1 MQSTH
6 KIAGDDAEGF
16 ADYLTSVSSRG
27 DYYLD
32 GDQAGAAG
40 RWHGS
45 ASALAELGL
54 SAEHPVEREQLL
66 ALMRGV
72 SPRTRQEIRKAG
84 GNGSRVAGIDITFS
98 APKSVSALW
107 AVSGP
112 YRRAQIEAAH
122 RRAAASALARVER
135 EVALLRA
142 RRDGQLEWEP
152 AQSILAAEFVHTA
165 SRLTRVQEA
174 QGVPDPQLHSH
185 LVVLAG
191 QRRDGRFAAVDSRE
205 LFRSARVNGAWYRAE
220 LAANLQELGLQVT
233 GQTGRDRRYFE
244 LAGVPASL
252 GERWSTRSAEIE
264 QAFREF
270 RTRYGRDPRAGE
282 LSSITLATR
291 GTKTAVAQLDI
302 DAAWRAIGAE
312 HGLDR
317 QAAQVLFEDRPVERD
332 RRRAQTE
339 LREQLPGDL
348 TEKAAIVSDRDLQAR
363 AYELAA
369 GHCRPAQAQQA
380 LRQLERDGE
389 LVRLAGDAWTTRAL
403 RQREQQTVERVR
415 AQAGERVAP
424 LRRWSLERATDE
436 LEQEID
442 GSLSPEQRQALA
454 TITGAGATSVL
465 VGQAG
470 TGKGVVLHAAAKA
483 WQRDG
488 YRVIGTAVAGATA
501 ERLAA
506 DAQLERSTTADSLL
520 ASARN
525 GKLDLDERTV
535 VVMDEAGI
543 ADTKRLSAL
552 VELTHEA
559 NSKLVLV
566 GDHAQLSPIGAG
578 GLFAE
583 LQQHAPTA
591 ELSEVRRARHE
602 WESQAWQQLRDGEAK
617 QALAAYAEHG
627 RLTIHEDRQQAAEQ
641 MVAAWDAARREVG
654 DHQAV
659 MLTDASNA
667 ELDRINHLAQQ
678 ARERAGELGQER
690 VPLRD
695 RPYQLATGDRIIFTA
710 SHPQPDAR
718 RVENGTTGT
727 LTRIHE
733 DGRVEIATSGPNPR
747 QVHIDTREFQS
758 LKLAYAQH
766 VYKAQGLTCERALVL
781 TGGWQTDRERAYV
794 ALSRARQQTD
804 IHLARTDIGED
815 DTDKTAIDRLA
826 DTIAKSNAQQAS
838 ISRQESSRVR
848 ASGLPV
854 DRPRPARAAKPE
866 RERPHDQEAL
876 VRDTAGRDSQPLGR
890 VGRLLREQQ
899 ERERQA
905 KRDTDRGLGFD

>member
-1 MQSTH
+1 VQSTH

-32 GDQAGAAG
+32 GDQAGAEG

-45 ASALAELGL
+45 ASALGGLGL
-54 SAEHPVEREQLL
+54 SAERPVEREQLL

-72 SPRTRQEIRKAG
+72 SPRTGQEIRKAG
-84 GNGSRVAGIDITFS
+84 GNGSRVAGVDMTFS

-122 RRAAASALARVER
+122 RRAVAGALARVER
-135 EVALLRA
+135 EVALLRT
-142 RRDGQLEWEP
+142 RRDGQLEWQQ
-152 AQSILAAEFVHTA
+152 ARSVLAAEFVHTA
-165 SRLTRVQEA
+165 SRLTRAQEA

-191 QRRDGRFAAVDSRE
+191 QRLDGRFAAVDSRE

-302 DAAWRAIGAE
+302 DAAWRAIGEE

-317 QAAQVLFEDRPVERD
+317 GAAQALFEDRHLARD
-332 RRRAQTE
+332 QRQAQTE

-348 TEKAAIVSDRDLQAR
+348 TERASIVCDRDLQAR
-363 AYELAA
+363 ACELAA
-369 GHCRPAQAQQA
+369 GHCRPAEAQQA
-380 LRQLERDGE
+380 LRQLEREGE

-403 RQREQQTVERVR
+403 RQREQQTVDRVA

-424 LRRWSLERATDE
+424 LRRWSLERATE
-436 LEQEID
+436 EVEHQID
-442 GSLSPEQRQALA
+442 GRLSPEQQQALQA
-454 TITGAGATSVL
+454 ITGDGATSVL

-483 WQRDG
+483 WQREG
-488 YRVIGTAVAGATA
+488 YRVIGTAIAGATA

-506 DAQLERSTTADSLL
+506 DAQLERSNTTDSLL
-520 ASARN
+520 ASAHAGR
-525 GKLDLDERTV
+525 LDLDERTV

-552 VELTHEA
+552 VELTHQA

-591 ELSEVRRARHE
+591 ELTKVRRARNE
-602 WESQAWQQLRDGEAK
+602 WEREAWQQLRDGEAK

-627 RLTIHEDRQQAAEQ
+627 RLTIHDDRQQAAEQ
-641 MVAAWDAARREVG
+641 MVAAWDRARREVG

-678 ARERAGELGQER
+678 ARDRAGELGQQR
-690 VPLRD
+690 LPLRD
-695 RPYQLATGDRIIFTA
+695 RPYQLAAGDRIIFTA
-710 SHPQPDAR
+710 SHPQPGDK

-733 DGRVEIATSGPNPR
+733 NGRIEIATGGPNPR
-747 QVHIDTREFQS
+747 QVHLDTREFQS

-766 VYKAQGLTCERALVL
+766 VYKAQGLTCEHALVL
-781 TGGWQTDRERAYV
+781 AGGWQTDRERAYV
-794 ALSRARQQTD
+794 ALTRARQRTD

-815 DTDKTAIDRLA
+815 DTNTPATDRLA
-826 DTIAKSNAQQAS
+826 ETIAHSNAQHAS
-838 ISRQESSRVR
+838 ISRQEPASQRGSSPSAQRR
-848 ASGLPV
+848 
-854 DRPRPARAAKPE
+854 RPDPEAKAEREPPRNQEAPARESAGHDPE
-866 RERPHDQEAL
+866 
-876 VRDTAGRDSQPLGR
+876 PLGR

-899 ERERQA
+899 ERERKA
-905 KRDTDRGLGFD
+905 ERDTNRGLGFD